1 METGQEGEMTESRG
15 HGTNFHLD
23 SPHFS
28 PCSPHG
34 TSHLKALPASVLVLG
49 STVLRDALGS

>member
-1 METGQEGEMTESRG
+1 MRESRG

-28 PCSPHG
+28 PCGPHG